1 MNMVKDHAQKE
12 GLQYLLTYADNNA
25 TEFFSKQ
32 GFNEKGNMPDSRW
45 KDFIKEYQQAQLM
58 QCEIIKEIDYVNIY
72 KILRQQRD
80 TIIAKILEVINKQI
94 YPGLKFNEDEEEK
107 REALDFDQIPGLREA
122 GWTKASYEQV
132 LYEPLVLFINQ
143 YILQIKRR
151 KEF

>member
-1 MNMVKDHAQKE
+1 
-12 GLQYLLTYADNNA
+12 
-25 TEFFSKQ
+25 
-32 GFNEKGNMPDSRW
+32 MPDSRW

-132 LYEPLVLFINQ
+132 L
-143 YILQIKRR
+143 
-151 KEF
+151 